1 LLASSV
7 WILAFIVFWLFD
19 VWTKSSYPVI
29 HKHLKLISS
38 KLTWVNRFK
47 AGLKVYLK
55 NRWRQRWCCGGSDF
69 PFVEDE
75 EERRK
80 KKEERRRKKKEERRK
95 KI

>member
-1 LLASSV
+1 M
-7 WILAFIVFWLFD
+7 
-19 VWTKSSYPVI
+19 
-29 HKHLKLISS
+29 KLISS
-38 KLTWVNRFK
+38 KLTWVNRLK

-80 KKEERRRKKKEERRK
+80 KKEERRKKKKEERRKKKEERRK
-95 KI
+95 KILYSFAVGMKV

>member
-1 LLASSV
+1 
-7 WILAFIVFWLFD
+7 
-19 VWTKSSYPVI
+19 
-29 HKHLKLISS
+29 
-38 KLTWVNRFK
+38 VNRFK

-80 KKEERRRKKKEERRK
+80 KKEEERRKKKEERRK